1 MEVEMKTYPLIRHR
15 PVARFYYQGNHT
27 HPVRRTVLLIES
39 RPKYIRGYE
48 LREGGVVR
56 NYSEAPIKTYT
67 RSKIAPSTPYQRRKK
82 AAARKLTGPLTLQ
95 RTGVVDLVLEGA

>member
-1 MEVEMKTYPLIRHR
+1 MKTYPLVRHR

-39 RPKYIRGYE
+39 RPKFIRGYE
-48 LREGGVVR
+48 LREGKVVR
-56 NYSEAPIKTYT
+56 QFGEAPIKTYT

-82 AAARKLTGPLTLQ
+82 KDSRKLAGPLTLE
-95 RTGVVDLVLEGA
+95 RTGVVELVLEGA